1 MGIFLLSGEDEEWV
15 NEGGAEAMAAEVPGS
30 PPLPRLR
37 LNTSLATDPATRAAS
52 APTPTPPPAPVAA
65 AEYMATL
72 PQALQSAF
80 AAGLFPLPFPVES
93 QTPPSTARSPSVPL
107 EVAQRQLTQ
116 PLYMC
121 SPCGIKFS
129 SPSTLEAHQT
139 YYCSHRVTKPTTDGE
154 DGKAS
159 NTDASSANAQEDSSA
174 EGPNKALKT
183 GKQYT
188 CSHCSYSADKKVSLN
203 RHMRMHS
210 VSPSPPSLPGSTIS
224 NGDTNP
230 DLSSPP
236 IQLIPDRYC
245 ADCDIRFSSTKTF
258 RAHKMHYCSTRQVV
272 KSNNN
277 NSTTSAT
284 STVAPKSGSSCTSGS
299 APPSPNDACKSPSSP
314 TTTINNNQQPLLA
327 LPTNPILIV
336 PYSLFRGAS
345 VLSGSTVPGL
355 PNPDTP
361 CFLMPNGTIQPMTQA
376 FPGVVR
382 PSLPSTPSE
391 VLKAANKPREPQISK
406 DPSIPLDLSVR
417 RTPENKDSL
426 DDQEKENR
434 LQQSITPEQIVCAPS
449 LPGSPPLTPSP
460 KQSSS
465 PNSNG
470 SPKRKYQES
479 RSNSP
484 KQTTLTPKSNSDE
497 SIQLSPKCKTPILMT
512 NPMMPFP
519 VSVTAALHPI
529 LLRSGSSIISQDN
542 IALRLAELPGLQASP
557 QVLVKQGVSKCKECN
572 IVFCKY
578 ENYVAHKKHY
588 CSARGNQE
596 DGDGSKST
604 GSPPVS
610 PNNNSTGKTSP
621 VAQYQQL
628 ICAACG
634 IKFTSLDNLTA
645 HQSYYCLKRSEIQV
659 NNLDT
664 DLRKCPKCKNV
675 LEPGHV
681 CSNSVG
687 AEGGGWRCP
696 CCNVVSATASAAQRH
711 MDSHGGVKAFRCT
724 ICRYKGNTLRG
735 MRTHIRMHFPKR
747 AADLQVNICL
757 KTYSIYK
764 IYSIQHFMLL
774 ITYFFI
780 FYRKKTT

>member
-1 MGIFLLSGEDEEWV
+1 
-15 NEGGAEAMAAEVPGS
+15 MATEVPGS

-37 LNTSLATDPATRAAS
+37 LNTSLATDPARAPAS
-52 APTPTPPPAPVAA
+52 SAAPTPTPPPTTPIAPP
-65 AEYMATL
+65 EYMATL
-72 PQALQSAF
+72 PAALQSAL

-93 QTPPSTARSPSVPL
+93 QTPPAAARPPSIPL
-107 EVAQRQLTQ
+107 DIPQRQLSV

-121 SPCGIKFS
+121 TPCSIRFS
-129 SPSTLEAHQT
+129 SLSTLEAHQT
-139 YYCSHRVTKPTTDGE
+139 YYCSHRVTKPTADG
-154 DGKAS
+154 DDPKTTS
-159 NTDASSANAQEDSSA
+159 TTDASNSNNQEDSSSDN
-174 EGPNKALKT
+174 PNKIQRT

-188 CSHCSYSADKKVSLN
+188 CTHCSYSADKKVSLN

-236 IQLIPDRYC
+236 IQLIQDRYC

-258 RAHKMHYCSTRQVV
+258 RAHKMHYCNTRQVM
-272 KSNNN
+272 KSTP
-277 NSTTSAT
+277 NSAASVT
-284 STVAPKSGSSCTSGS
+284 STAAAKSGSSCTSGS
-299 APPSPNDACKSPSSP
+299 APPSPNDTCKSPPSP
-314 TTTINNNQQPLLA
+314 STVSNNSQPLLA

-345 VLSGSTVPGL
+345 VLAGSTVPGL

-376 FPGVVR
+376 FGDISR
-382 PSLPSTPSE
+382 PSHPNTPSE
-391 VLKAANKPREPQISK
+391 VLKAANKPREPQINR
-406 DPSIPLDLSVR
+406 DPSTPLDLSVR
-417 RTPENKDSL
+417 RTPETKNNLANEIDE
-426 DDQEKENR
+426 QEKENR

-497 SIQLSPKCKTPILMT
+497 SVQLSPKCKTPILMG
-512 NPMMPFP
+512 NPMMPYPISAAIHP
-519 VSVTAALHPI
+519 V
-529 LLRSGSSIISQDN
+529 LLRSGGSILSQD
-542 IALRLAELPGLQASP
+542 IAMRLAELPGLQTTP

-578 ENYVAHKKHY
+578 ENYLAHKKHY

-604 GSPPVS
+604 GSPPIS

-659 NNLDT
+659 NNVEA
-664 DLRKCPKCKNV
+664 DLRKCPKCKGV
-675 LEPGHV
+675 LEAGHV
-681 CSNSVG
+681 CGSAVG

-747 AADLQVNICL
+747 AADLQVNNYYLLYICNVEEL
-757 KTYSIYK
+757 
-764 IYSIQHFMLL
+764 
-774 ITYFFI
+774 
-780 FYRKKTT
+780 